1 MKHSDGKYRDFGLLK
16 IVIPVAIVTIIAV
29 ALVVIC
35 SLPHDTNVKEEY
47 TSQVDPNDPINRVIN
62 FAELQAA
69 NPEIFAWIYIPGTN
83 VDYPILQHP
92 AEEDFYLTHDMYGK
106 SDIWGSLYIQNCNRK
121 DFSDPVTMIYGHC
134 AVNDYMLSTLH
145 RFRDKAFFDT
155 NRYMY
160 IYTPEKNYKLLTIS
174 AYEWGDR
181 HVIKNRNLFN
191 ESVRQS
197 YFDYVLAP
205 ESNSVNVLEG
215 VKLTT
220 QDRIVQLSTCLDPY
234 ISSNRRYLVTG
245 QFIEEVQPSK

>member
-1 MKHSDGKYRDFGLLK
+1 MKHSAGKYRDLSWLK
-16 IVIPVAIVTIIAV
+16 IAIPVVIVAFVAIAF
-29 ALVVIC
+29 AVIC
-35 SLPHDTNVKEEY
+35 FLPHNTNVQEEY

-92 AEEDFYLTHDMYGK
+92 AADDFYLNHDMYGK
-106 SDIWGSLYIQNCNRK
+106 SDVWGSLYIQNCNKK
-121 DFSDPVTMIYGHC
+121 DFSDPVTMIYGHYG
-134 AVNDYMLSTLH
+134 VNDYMLSTLH
-145 RFRDKAFFDT
+145 RFRDKAFFDA
-155 NRYMY
+155 NQYMY

-174 AYEWGDR
+174 AYEWGDS
-181 HVIKNRNLFN
+181 HVIKNRDLSN

-205 ESNSVNVLEG
+205 ESNSVNVREG
-215 VKLTT
+215 VKLST

-234 ISSNRRYLVTG
+234 TNSNRRYLVTG
-245 QFIEEVQPSK
+245 QFIEEIQPNK